1 MGGSEDGERGCNCT
15 EEGRGST
22 DFKPPFEM
30 VIIEA
35 SFFPA
40 SSDRKYMQQ

>member
-1 MGGSEDGERGCNCT
+1 MGGSEDRERGCNC
-15 EEGRGST
+15 EGRSST